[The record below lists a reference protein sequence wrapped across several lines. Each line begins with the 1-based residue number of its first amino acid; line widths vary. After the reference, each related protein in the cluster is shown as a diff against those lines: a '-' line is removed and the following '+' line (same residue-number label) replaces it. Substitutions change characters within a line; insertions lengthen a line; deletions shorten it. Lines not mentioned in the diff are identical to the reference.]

1 MDRREKIYIAGV
13 APDCRAQALR
23 WGLGVESDLFCTAAN
38 LEDPESIRL
47 EAALVQGIPR
57 RIVHGPFNEL
67 CPAAIDPMVRQV
79 TRLRYEQALAMARRM
94 GTGRLVLHSGYIPL
108 IYFPEWFIEQSAAFW
123 QEFLQ
128 DKPADTELLLENVL
142 EDDPG
147 LTLDIVRRVD
157 DPRLRLCLD
166 VGHAN
171 CQTKEHSV
179 EDWVRQWAPFLGHT
193 HLHNNDG
200 SWDTHSPLG
209 EGTVP
214 MEHILELL
222 AELAPRATWTL
233 EARTA
238 EESCRWLAER
248 HWIGEEI

>member
-128 DKPADTELLLENVL
+128 DKPADTE
-142 EDDPG
+142 
-147 LTLDIVRRVD
+147 
-157 DPRLRLCLD
+157 RL
-166 VGHAN
+166 
-171 CQTKEHSV
+171 
-179 EDWVRQWAPFLGHT
+179 WAPYLAHT

-209 EGTVP
+209 EGTIP

-233 EARTA
+233 ETRTA
-238 EESCRWLAER
+238 AESCRWLAER
-248 HWIGEEI
+248 HWIGEVI

>member
-1 MDRREKIYIAGV
+1 MDRRETIYIAGV

-108 IYFPEWFIEQSAAFW
+108 TSGRSFCRTSRQIRSCCWKMSW
-123 QEFLQ
+123 RTT
-128 DKPADTELLLENVL
+128 PA
-142 EDDPG
+142 
-147 LTLDIVRRVD
+147 
-157 DPRLRLCLD
+157 
-166 VGHAN
+166 
-171 CQTKEHSV
+171 
-179 EDWVRQWAPFLGHT
+179 
-193 HLHNNDG
+193 
-200 SWDTHSPLG
+200 
-209 EGTVP
+209 
-214 MEHILELL
+214 
-222 AELAPRATWTL
+222 
-233 EARTA
+233 
-238 EESCRWLAER
+238 
-248 HWIGEEI
+248 